1 MKPTT
6 PLKSD
11 PAKSPARVV
20 ASRPPT
26 AEERRRAQRVLLRM
40 PVQVHIDGKPQSV
53 QGITHT
59 VSENGG
65 LIVIPDPLTVGTKIT
80 IENTKTQKSVEA
92 KVARPPQISGE
103 GSLVPIEFSTPSPGF
118 WGIVFPPSIN

>member
-6 PLKSD
+6 PVKPD
-11 PAKSPARVV
+11 PAKSPVRVV

-40 PVQVHIDGKPQSV
+40 PIHVHMDGKPEPV
-53 QGITHT
+53 GGVTHT

-65 LIVIPDPLTVGTKIT
+65 LIILPDPLTVGTKIT
-80 IENTKTQKSVEA
+80 IENPKTQKRVEA

-103 GSLVPIEFSTPSPGF
+103 GSLVPVEFSTPSPGF

>member
-6 PLKSD
+6 SVKLD
-11 PAKSPARVV
+11 PAKSPAKVV

-80 IENTKTQKSVEA
+80 IENLKTQKSVEA